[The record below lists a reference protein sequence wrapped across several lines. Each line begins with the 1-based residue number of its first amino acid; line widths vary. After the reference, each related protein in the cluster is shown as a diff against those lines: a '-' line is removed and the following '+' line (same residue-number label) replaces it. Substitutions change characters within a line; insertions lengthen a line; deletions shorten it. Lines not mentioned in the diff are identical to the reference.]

1 MVTPSSRC
9 HGVFIGG
16 CSVIRLSQDNMDEE
30 SLVSAVQTYRAQLE
44 QVTLTLHGDVD
55 PAQRA
60 DLLQLQGDLQQLI
73 ELTESSLL
81 SVQKSNLL
89 SALGEPPPSSS
100 QDDEYEAFK
109 EAIGELSNEGEP
121 LETTDPNS
129 EEEEDEED
137 EESSGMK
144 VKAPYYST
152 WGTLEYHNA
161 MVVGSEHMENG
172 GAGVRV
178 LYLYPTHKAMKPC
191 PYFLDGKCRFNE
203 NCRFSHGQVVPVSEL
218 RVFEEPDLSNLRID
232 TPCLAKHEDG
242 IWYPA
247 RIIDIDDNFYTVKF
261 DSLLLKD
268 AVLEAD
274 AIILPLRESDSS
286 SSDEDDVD
294 DSGYAKVL
302 MDNEEVGVTPC
313 SSEFAGWEA
322 HTRGIGSKLMAR
334 MGYEIGK
341 GLGKNSEGRVEPVQA
356 VVLPKGK
363 SLDQC
368 LEFQQRKQKG
378 GRPVPK
384 AKKKRQSKAPR
395 VEQSGN
401 TRRNIFDFLNE
412 KLEHNS
418 SLKQTAESGIERK
431 GKEVYNASKDS
442 KRALNIALAQTTEKI
457 QQKQRE
463 IGRMAEALARNV
475 GRDSVVSVQL
485 ESRLSNARSE
495 LADLQQQERSLQREQ
510 KKADTHKKMTQF

>member
-1 MVTPSSRC
+1 
-9 HGVFIGG
+9 
-16 CSVIRLSQDNMDEE
+16 MDEE
-30 SLVSAVQTYRAQLE
+30 SLAAALQTYRAQLE
-44 QVTLTLHGDVD
+44 QVQLALRGGAD
-55 PAQRA
+55 PSQRA
-60 DLLQLQGDLQQLI
+60 DLLQLEGDLQQLV

-89 SALGEPPPSSS
+89 AALGEPSSS
-100 QDDEYEAFK
+100 SPGDEAFK
-109 EAIGELSNEGEP
+109 RASNEGEP
-121 LETTDPNS
+121 LEKADPDS
-129 EEEEDEED
+129 EEEDEE
-137 EESSGMK
+137 EEEEEEEISGMK

-161 MVVGSEHMENG
+161 MVVGSEQMEDG

-203 NCRFSHGQVVPVSEL
+203 TCRFSHGQVVPVGEL
-218 RVFEEPDLSNLRID
+218 QVFEEPDLSNIRID
-232 TPCLAKHEDG
+232 TPCLARREDG

-247 RIIDIDDNFYTVKF
+247 RITDIDDNFYTVKF

-274 AIILPLRESDSS
+274 AIIPPLRGDDSS
-286 SSDEDDVD
+286 SSDDEELED
-294 DSGYAKVL
+294 SAYARVL
-302 MDNEEVGVTPC
+302 MDSGEVGVTPC

-334 MGYEIGK
+334 MGYELGK

-368 LEFQQRKQKG
+368 LEFKQRKLKG
-378 GRPVPK
+378 GKPIPK
-384 AKKKRQSKAPR
+384 AKKKRQSKPPRAGQSASAP
-395 VEQSGN
+395 
-401 TRRNIFDFLNE
+401 RNIFDFLNE
-412 KLEHNS
+412 KLEQKS
-418 SLKQTAESGIERK
+418 SPRQTAESAIERK

-475 GRDSVVSVQL
+475 GRESVMIVQL

-495 LADLQQQERSLQREQ
+495 LADLQQQERSLQKEQ

>member
-1 MVTPSSRC
+1 MGRD
-9 HGVFIGG
+9 I
-16 CSVIRLSQDNMDEE
+16 MDEE
-30 SLVSAVQTYRAQLE
+30 SLVSALQAYRAQLE
-44 QVTLTLHGDVD
+44 QVQLALRGDGD
-55 PAQRA
+55 PSQKA
-60 DLLQLQGDLQQLI
+60 DLLQLEGDLQQLI

-81 SVQKSNLL
+81 SVQKSKLL
-89 SALGEPPPSSS
+89 SALGGPSSS
-100 QDDEYEAFK
+100 SSPDGEYEAFK
-109 EAIGELSNEGEP
+109 KAIGEVGDEEGP
-121 LETTDPNS
+121 PDVTDPNT
-129 EEEEDEED
+129 EEEEDEE
-137 EESSGMK
+137 EEISGMK

-161 MVVGSEHMENG
+161 MVVGSEQTEAG

-203 NCRFSHGQVVPVSEL
+203 TCRFSHGQVVAVSEL
-218 RVFEEPDLSNLRID
+218 QVFEEPDLSNLTID

-247 RIIDIDDNFYTVKF
+247 RITDIDDNFYTVKF

-274 AIILPLRESDSS
+274 AVIPPLRESDSS
-286 SSDEDDVD
+286 SSEDEDLEGEE
-294 DSGYAKVL
+294 DSGYARVL
-302 MDNEEVGVTPC
+302 MDGGDVGVTPC

-322 HTRGIGSKLMAR
+322 HTRGIGSKLMAA

-356 VVLPKGK
+356 VLLPKGK

-368 LEFQQRKQKG
+368 LELQQRKQKG
-378 GRPVPK
+378 GQKPR
-384 AKKKRQSKAPR
+384 AKKKRQPKAPR
-395 VEQSGN
+395 AGQNASAPC
-401 TRRNIFDFLNE
+401 NIFDFLND
-412 KLEHNS
+412 KLAHKSSPGQAAES
-418 SLKQTAESGIERK
+418 SLERK
-431 GKEVYNASKDS
+431 GKEVYNASKGS
-442 KRALNIALAQTTEKI
+442 KRALNIALAQATEKI
-457 QQKQRE
+457 LQKQRE

-485 ESRLSNARSE
+485 ESRLSHARSE
-495 LADLQQQERSLQREQ
+495 LADLQQQERSLQKEQ

>member
-1 MVTPSSRC
+1 
-9 HGVFIGG
+9 
-16 CSVIRLSQDNMDEE
+16 MDEE

-55 PAQRA
+55 PAQKA

-89 SALGEPPPSSS
+89 AALGEPPAPPSSS

-109 EAIGELSNEGEP
+109 EAIGELSNESEP
-121 LETTDPNS
+121 LESTDPNS
-129 EEEEDEED
+129 EEEEGEED
-137 EESSGMK
+137 EVSGMK
-144 VKAPYYST
+144 VKAPYYSS

-203 NCRFSHGQVVPVSEL
+203 NCRFSHGQVVAVSEL
-218 RVFEEPDLSNLRID
+218 QVFEEPDLSNLRID

-247 RIIDIDDNFYTVKF
+247 RITDIDDNFYTVKF

-274 AIILPLRESDSS
+274 AIIPPLRESDSS
-286 SSDEDDVD
+286 SSDEDDLDGVD

-302 MDNEEVGVTPC
+302 MDSEEVGVTPC

-378 GRPVPK
+378 GRPVQK
-384 AKKKRQSKAPR
+384 AKKKRQPKPPR
-395 VEQSGN
+395 AGQSGN

-418 SLKQTAESGIERK
+418 SLKQTSETGIERK

-442 KRALNIALAQTTEKI
+442 KRALNIALSQTTEKI

>member
-1 MVTPSSRC
+1 
-9 HGVFIGG
+9 
-16 CSVIRLSQDNMDEE
+16 MDEE

-44 QVTLTLHGDVD
+44 QVRLSLHGDVD
-55 PAQRA
+55 TAQKA
-60 DLLQLQGDLQQLI
+60 DLIQLQADLQQLI

-81 SVQKSNLL
+81 SVQKANLL
-89 SALGEPPPSSS
+89 SALGEPPSSSS
-100 QDDEYEAFK
+100 QDEEYEAFK
-109 EAIGELSNEGEP
+109 EAIGELSHEHEP
-121 LETTDPNS
+121 QETTDPNS
-129 EEEEDEED
+129 EEEEDDDDDEED
-137 EESSGMK
+137 EGVSGMK

-161 MVVGSEHMENG
+161 MVVGSEHTESG
-172 GAGVRV
+172 DAGVRV

-218 RVFEEPDLSNLRID
+218 QVFEEPDLSNLRID
-232 TPCLAKHEDG
+232 TPCLARHEDG

-247 RIIDIDDNFYTVKF
+247 RITDVDDNFYTVKY

-274 AIILPLRESDSS
+274 AIIPPLRENDRSS
-286 SSDEDDVD
+286 SSDEEDLDGAE
-294 DSGYAKVL
+294 DSGYATVL
-302 MDNEEVGVTPC
+302 MDNGEVGVTTC

-368 LEFQQRKQKG
+368 LEFRQRKQKG
-378 GRPVPK
+378 GQAVPR
-384 AKKKRQSKAPR
+384 AKKKRQPKPPR
-395 VEQSGN
+395 VGQSAN
-401 TRRNIFDFLNE
+401 APRNIFDFLNE
-412 KLEHNS
+412 KLEHKS
-418 SLKQTAESGIERK
+418 SSKQTAESSLERK

-485 ESRLSNARSE
+485 ESRLSSARSE
-495 LADLQQQERSLQREQ
+495 LADLQQQERSLQKEQ